1 MPAQLPMHLI
11 QLESLPSA
19 LDLLRYL
26 AKHPERAA
34 WPEEMMDDLQISER
48 RYSKAMRR
56 LVTNNYTQMRG
67 DNRFELTRKGEAA
80 AQELAA
86 YDAEAP
92 TSDASA
98 QGTIQRTL
106 VVALPRQLAAGQP
119 VDVVVGFEPVAQ
131 GFTPPADVVVRF
143 EALHADISTRDEMLK
158 LSRAAEVCRLTLTPS
173 FYDAVR
179 LKVQVFQLS
188 EDGEDLTDCGGTYVD
203 VDVVAA
209 QPNNVLTAYSSKIAF
224 KV

>member
-1 MPAQLPMHLI
+1 MPAQLPMHLV

-34 WPEEMMDDLQISER
+34 WPEEIMDDLQISER

-80 AQELAA
+80 AEELAA

-92 TSDASA
+92 ASNASA
-98 QGTIQRTL
+98 LGKIQRTL

-119 VDVVVGFEPVAQ
+119 TDVLVGFEPVAQ

-143 EALHADISTRDEMLK
+143 EALHADISTHDQRLK

-179 LKVQVFQLS
+179 LKLQVFQLS
-188 EDGEDLTDCGGTYVD
+188 EDGEDLTNCGGTYID

-209 QPNNVLTAYSSKIAF
+209 QPNNILTAYSSEMTF

>member
-1 MPAQLPMHLI
+1 MPAQLPMHLV

-48 RYSKAMRR
+48 RYAKAMRR
-56 LVTNNYTQMRG
+56 LVTNNYTQMRF

-80 AQELAA
+80 AEELAA

-92 TSDASA
+92 SNSASK
-98 QGTIQRTL
+98 QGTIQRNL
-106 VVALPRQLAAGQP
+106 VIALPRQLAAGEP
-119 VDVVVGFEPVAQ
+119 VEVMVGFEPTSH
-131 GFTPPADVVVRF
+131 GFTPPTDVVLRF
-143 EALHADISTRDEMLK
+143 EAFHADLSTRDELIK
-158 LSRAAEVCRLTLTPS
+158 LTPTAQVCRLMLVPS

-188 EDGEDLTDCGGTYVD
+188 EDGEDLTDCGGTYID
-203 VDVVAA
+203 VDVVTT
-209 QPNNVLTAYSSKIAF
+209 QPNNVLTAYSSPITF
-224 KV
+224 KM

>member
-1 MPAQLPMHLI
+1 MPAQLPMHLV

-26 AKHPERAA
+26 AKHPEGAA

-56 LVTNNYTQMRG
+56 LVTNNYTQMRW
-67 DNRFELTRKGEAA
+67 DNRFELTLKGKAA
-80 AQELAA
+80 ADELAA
-86 YDAEAP
+86 YDAQAP
-92 TSDASA
+92 TKSDAK
-98 QGTIQRTL
+98 QGTIQRNL
-106 VVALPRQLAAGQP
+106 VIALPRQLAAGEP
-119 VDVVVGFEPVAQ
+119 VEVLVGFEPTSQ
-131 GFTPPADVVVRF
+131 GFTPPADVVLRF
-143 EALHADISTRDEMLK
+143 EGLHADLSTRDELIK
-158 LSRAAEVCRLTLTPS
+158 LTPTAQICRLMLVPS

-188 EDGEDLTDCGGTYVD
+188 EDGEDLTDCGGTYID

-209 QPNNVLTAYSSKIAF
+209 QPNNVLTAYSSPITF